1 VFTTKEFVLMS
12 KILFLDTAI
21 RAKQAYTGICIAK
34 EPFLRE
40 RLGTVDLLVEL
51 ACFAQKKRVLSIT

>member
-1 VFTTKEFVLMS
+1 MS
-12 KILFLDTAI
+12 KVVFLDTAI

-40 RLGTVDLLVEL
+40 RLGTLDLLVEL
-51 ACFAQKKRVLSIT
+51 ACFSQKKHVLSII